1 VASCMLTTTANTA
14 NTTSQEISDK
24 KLGAVAQLA
33 RVATPVALA
42 DADPTAASRMQRASR
57 RDGSSLSPDGRRRGS
72 GTSSDWGVMVEEK
85 GGSGDER
92 EGRDG
97 DRKRVRGLD
106 VPSRN

>member
-1 VASCMLTTTANTA
+1 MLTTTANTA

-24 KLGAVAQLA
+24 KMGAVAQLA
-33 RVATPVALA
+33 RVATPVTLA

-57 RDGSSLSPDGRRRGS
+57 RDGSSLSPDRRRGS
-72 GTSSDWGVMVEEK
+72 GTSSDGGVMVEEK

-92 EGRDG
+92 EGREGRGSDG
-97 DRKRVRGLD
+97 RDRRVRGLD

>member
-1 VASCMLTTTANTA
+1 MLTTTANTA

-24 KLGAVAQLA
+24 KFGAVAQLA

-57 RDGSSLSPDGRRRGS
+57 RDGSSLSPDGRARRGS
-72 GTSSDWGVMVEEK
+72 GTSSDGGVMVEEK

-92 EGRDG
+92 EEGRDG
-97 DRKRVRGLD
+97 DRRRVRGLD